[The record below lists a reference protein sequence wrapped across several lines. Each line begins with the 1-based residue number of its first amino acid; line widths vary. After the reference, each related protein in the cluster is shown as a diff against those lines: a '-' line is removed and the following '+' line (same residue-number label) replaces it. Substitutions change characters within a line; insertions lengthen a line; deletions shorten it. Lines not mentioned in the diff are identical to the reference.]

1 MMSHAPQLFETYDY
15 NAPLSP
21 ECIQWLQKNIKQR
34 ENVHVVDFGCGWGEL
49 LSEIVLHLPEST
61 GSGYD
66 IDPFLIER
74 ANART
79 ARCSLGGRIAYS
91 VADCTQIE
99 EPCDV
104 LVCMGSTH
112 AWARLEDA
120 LSAFELT
127 LRPEG
132 QLILGVPQWEKHPTD
147 EACHALGTPP
157 DGLPNENGLR
167 TLIGESGFDITGFR
181 ASTLA
186 EWDAFEIAWCASRV
200 LWLRANENHP
210 DFAKYKEQLEQ
221 HRTMWLDGYRTYLG
235 FSVIVATKRSQLSIV
250 G

>member
-1 MMSHAPQLFETYDY
+1 MMSHAPQLFETSDY

-21 ECIQWLQKNIKQR
+21 ECIQWLWKTIKQH
-34 ENVHVVDFGCGWGEL
+34 EKVHVVDFGCGWGEL

-74 ANART
+74 ANAGT
-79 ARCSLGGRIAYS
+79 ASVGLGGRIAFS
-91 VADCTQIE
+91 VADCTQIDE
-99 EPCDV
+99 SCDV
-104 LVCMGSTH
+104 LICMGSTH
-112 AWARLEDA
+112 AWSRLEDA

-132 QLILGVPQWEKHPTD
+132 QLILGVPYWENSPSD
-147 EACHALGTPP
+147 AACHALGTTQ
-157 DGLPNENGLR
+157 DGLPTEISLL
-167 TLIGESGFDITGFR
+167 TLVTGSGFDITGFR
-181 ASTLA
+181 TSTLS

-200 LWLRANENHP
+200 IWLRENPNHP
-210 DFAKYKEQLEQ
+210 DFARFAKQLEQ

-235 FSVIVATKRSQLSIV
+235 FSVIVATKRSRNLTA